1 MNGKPTFL
9 ARRFAVMPI
18 RTVVLVFLCIVAAV
32 FLILN
37 WPGITAPVPVN
48 LLYTDTEAPLG
59 LILLLVLGVLWI
71 AGIIW
76 ALLQQAATLLEIRK
90 AYKEADSSRGLADS
104 AEKSRFEES
113 KKAFHEELAALEQKF
128 ADTEAQN
135 IKDRDAFREKL
146 LTQIVA
152 LQSTLAAL
160 DVKIDAVAEKNGVEF
175 KPAAPA
181 DKKAK
186 SGFFGFLGHREK
198 EPAKPI
204 MAVEKT
210 PVKELPGNTGTAEKE
225 QAQEQ
230 KR

>member
-1 MNGKPTFL
+1 
-9 ARRFAVMPI
+9 MP
-18 RTVVLVFLCIVAAV
+18 
-32 FLILN
+32 
-37 WPGITAPVPVN
+37 
-48 LLYTDTEAPLG
+48 
-59 LILLLVLGVLWI
+59 
-71 AGIIW
+71 
-76 ALLQQAATLLEIRK
+76 K
-90 AYKEADSSRGLADS
+90 
-104 AEKSRFEES
+104 
-113 KKAFHEELAALEQKF
+113 QK
-128 ADTEAQN
+128 

-146 LTQIVA
+146 LTQIAA

-181 DKKAK
+181 EKKAK
-186 SGFFGFLGHREK
+186 GGFFGFLGHREK

-230 KR
+230 QR

>member
-1 MNGKPTFL
+1 
-9 ARRFAVMPI
+9 MPI

-104 AEKSRFEES
+104 AESPAL
-113 KKAFHEELAALEQKF
+113 KKVRKHFTKNLPHWNRSL
-128 ADTEAQN
+128 
-135 IKDRDAFREKL
+135 R
-146 LTQIVA
+146 
-152 LQSTLAAL
+152 TL
-160 DVKIDAVAEKNGVEF
+160 
-175 KPAAPA
+175 
-181 DKKAK
+181 
-186 SGFFGFLGHREK
+186 
-198 EPAKPI
+198 
-204 MAVEKT
+204 
-210 PVKELPGNTGTAEKE
+210 
-225 QAQEQ
+225 
-230 KR
+230 KRRK

>member
-1 MNGKPTFL
+1 
-9 ARRFAVMPI
+9 MPI

-113 KKAFHEELAALEQKF
+113 C
-128 ADTEAQN
+128 
-135 IKDRDAFREKL
+135 
-146 LTQIVA
+146 
-152 LQSTLAAL
+152 
-160 DVKIDAVAEKNGVEF
+160 
-175 KPAAPA
+175 
-181 DKKAK
+181 
-186 SGFFGFLGHREK
+186 GH
-198 EPAKPI
+198 
-204 MAVEKT
+204 
-210 PVKELPGNTGTAEKE
+210 
-225 QAQEQ
+225 
-230 KR
+230 

>member
-1 MNGKPTFL
+1 
-9 ARRFAVMPI
+9 MPI

-128 ADTEAQN
+128 ADTEAQK

-146 LTQIVA
+146 LTQIAA

-181 DKKAK
+181 EKKAK
-186 SGFFGFLGHREK
+186 GFFGFLGHREK

-230 KR
+230 QR

>member
-1 MNGKPTFL
+1 
-9 ARRFAVMPI
+9 MPI

-37 WPGITAPVPVN
+37 WPGITAPVQVN

-128 ADTEAQN
+128 ADTEAQK

-146 LTQIVA
+146 LTQIAA

-181 DKKAK
+181 EKKAK
-186 SGFFGFLGHREK
+186 GGFFGFLGHREK

-230 KR
+230 QR

>member
-1 MNGKPTFL
+1 
-9 ARRFAVMPI
+9 MPI

-104 AEKSRFEES
+104 AEKSRSCNQIIIVHTLS
-113 KKAFHEELAALEQKF
+113 KSTRSPRKTAWNLNPRLPLRKRLRAASSVF
-128 ADTEAQN
+128 SVT
-135 IKDRDAFREKL
+135 
-146 LTQIVA
+146 
-152 LQSTLAAL
+152 
-160 DVKIDAVAEKNGVEF
+160 
-175 KPAAPA
+175 
-181 DKKAK
+181 AK
-186 SGFFGFLGHREK
+186 RNRPNPSWPLKRHR
-198 EPAKPI
+198 
-204 MAVEKT
+204 
-210 PVKELPGNTGTAEKE
+210 
-225 QAQEQ
+225 
-230 KR
+230 

>member
-1 MNGKPTFL
+1 MRASSG
-9 ARRFAVMPI
+9 R
-18 RTVVLVFLCIVAAV
+18 CC
-32 FLILN
+32 
-37 WPGITAPVPVN
+37 
-48 LLYTDTEAPLG
+48 
-59 LILLLVLGVLWI
+59 
-71 AGIIW
+71 
-76 ALLQQAATLLEIRK
+76 RK

-146 LTQIVA
+146 LTQIAA

>member
-1 MNGKPTFL
+1 
-9 ARRFAVMPI
+9 MPI

-128 ADTEAQN
+128 ADTEAQK

-146 LTQIVA
+146 LTQIAA

-160 DVKIDAVAEKNGVEF
+160 DVKSTRSPRKTAWNLNPRLPLRKRLR
-175 KPAAPA
+175 AASSVFSVT
-181 DKKAK
+181 AK
-186 SGFFGFLGHREK
+186 RNRPNPSWPLKRHR
-198 EPAKPI
+198 
-204 MAVEKT
+204 
-210 PVKELPGNTGTAEKE
+210 
-225 QAQEQ
+225 
-230 KR
+230 